1 MTALLLKNIRF
12 VGDNLYFPEGDD
24 VKVLANGNLESNLKK
39 VVSIR

>member
-1 MTALLLKNIRF
+1 MTALPLKNIRF
-12 VGDNLYFPEGDD
+12 VGDYLYFPEGDG